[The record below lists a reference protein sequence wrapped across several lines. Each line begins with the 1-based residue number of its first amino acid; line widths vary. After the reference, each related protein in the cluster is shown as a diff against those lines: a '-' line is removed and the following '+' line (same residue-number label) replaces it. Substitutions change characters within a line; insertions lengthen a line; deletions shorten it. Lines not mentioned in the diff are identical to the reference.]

1 MKSVITLLFAVTPA
15 LVHSGQLQVPGSY
28 SSIQAAI
35 SAAKTGDTVLVA
47 HGVYYENIRF
57 AGKKIT
63 VASRF
68 ILTGDPGDIH
78 STVIN
83 GSKPTHADTA
93 SCVLFIDHE
102 TRESVLSGFTLTG
115 GTGTR
120 WTDEHG
126 AGVYREGGG
135 ILSAFASP
143 TISFN
148 RITGNTALWTTGLAS
163 SGGGGIRAG
172 DGSPLIRN
180 NVIDGNSGLY
190 GGGLVLNYCS
200 GAIVSNNI
208 LIGNRVYQASPG
220 IPAYGGGGI
229 WVNNVLPGNNLANQ
243 IRQNTI
249 ISNRAEAVT
258 GSNPG
263 AGGGLLL
270 YPGSKVELVANIFR
284 NNHQVT
290 GTEIQDGGNTLIR
303 AEYNSAEALLPGTG
317 NSTLEPR
324 FGPTGLVLKE
334 TSPLVD
340 QGDPAVQD
348 PADPVSPEKAKLP
361 ARGGLISDPGAY
373 GGPWSSPLP
382 VPDRFNPELP
392 VLLNLGNGLP
402 GKDSNV
408 RLSVTNGGTFSSVLT
423 SIQIPDAFKGE
434 LVALTGF
441 PAEILPAE
449 RTELEFSWI
458 PLTEREADDSLVLIF
473 LNQSVKLRVKGN
485 SVPTPVITLQT
496 ALLNLGDADLKTA
509 RLDTAVWVA
518 NTGTGPDS
526 VTVTLDPK
534 TLPPAAC
541 EIVPFRF
548 SVGPNDSVRVGI
560 SFFPQKITKAGV
572 VSALFSFQPDWPGS
586 TRLDKRIRIRF
597 TGTPVGVTDREAEQF
612 RLVSVYPNPFNPET
626 TLRFNLKRAGEVT
639 FQMYSADGR
648 LVREE
653 KTGFLSA
660 GIQTYRVNA
669 EGMSS
674 GIYFFRLAAEKAS
687 ATGKFVVLK

>member
-1 MKSVITLLFAVTPA
+1 MKSVLTLLFSVTPV
-15 LVHSGQLQVPGSY
+15 LVQSGQLQVPGNF

-47 HGVYYENIRF
+47 PGIYYENIRF
-57 AGKKIT
+57 TGKKIT

-68 ILTGDPGDIH
+68 ILTGDFGDIN

-83 GSKPTHADTA
+83 GSNPAHADTG

-102 TRESVLSGFTLTG
+102 TRESVLAGFTLTG

-135 ILSAFASP
+135 ILSALASP
-143 TISFN
+143 TICFN
-148 RITGNTALWTTGLAS
+148 RITGNTAHWTSGLSS

-180 NVIDGNSGLY
+180 NVIDGNSGMY
-190 GGGLVLNYCS
+190 GGGIVLNYCS

-208 LIGNRVYQASPG
+208 LIGNRVFQASPG

-284 NNHQVT
+284 NNHQIT
-290 GTEIQDGGNTLIR
+290 GTEIQDGGNTLVR
-303 AEYNSAEALLPGTG
+303 AEYNSTETVLPGTG

-334 TSPLVD
+334 SSPLVD
-340 QGDPAVQD
+340 QGDPSVQD
-348 PADPVSPEKAKLP
+348 PADPSFPEKAKIP
-361 ARGGLISDPGAY
+361 ARGGLLSDPGAY

-382 VPDRFNPELP
+382 VPDRFTPELP

-402 GKDSNV
+402 GKESKI
-408 RLSVTNGGTFSSVLT
+408 RLSFTNGGTFTTVLT

-441 PAEILPAE
+441 PSETFPAE
-449 RTELEFSWI
+449 HTELEFSWT
-458 PLTEREADDSLVLIF
+458 PLSEKEAADSLILVF
-473 LNQSVKLRVKGN
+473 LNQPVKLRVTGN

-496 ALLNLGDADLKTA
+496 ALLNLGDVDLKTA
-509 RLDTAVWVA
+509 RLDTAVWVL

-526 VTVTLDPK
+526 VSVSLDPK

-548 SVGPNDSVRVGI
+548 SVVPADSVRVGI

-572 VSALFSFQPDWPGS
+572 VSALFSFQPDKPGS
-586 TRLDKRIRIRF
+586 PRLDKRIRIRF
-597 TGTPVGVTDREAEQF
+597 TGTPVGVEDPQAEEF
-612 RLVSVYPNPFNPET
+612 SLISVYPNPFNPET
-626 TLRFNLKRAGEVT
+626 TIRFNLKHAGQVS
-639 FQMYSADGR
+639 FQLYSTEGK
-648 LVREE
+648 LVLEK
-653 KTGFLSA
+653 KTGFLPA
-660 GIQTYRVNA
+660 GGQAFRVGA
-669 EGMSS
+669 AGMSS
-674 GIYFFRLAAEKAS
+674 GIYFFRLVAGNS
-687 ATGKFVVLK
+687 IATGKVVVLK